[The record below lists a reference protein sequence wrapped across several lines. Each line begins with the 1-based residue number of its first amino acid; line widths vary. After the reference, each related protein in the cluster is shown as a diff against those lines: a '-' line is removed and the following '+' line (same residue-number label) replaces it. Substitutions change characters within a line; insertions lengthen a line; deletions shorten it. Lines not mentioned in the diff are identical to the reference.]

1 MDITEYD
8 EFYKWYKANERRF
21 RCSQMTE
28 VQIAYSAYLHGIEQ
42 SHKHGVMQ
50 AEGSDVSEGAA
61 VGQRSGDTGVSDG
74 HKHNFK
80 YTESSVRFK
89 CSCGKYE
96 DEYLSEASA
105 AARD

>member
-21 RCSQMTE
+21 HCSQMTE

-50 AEGSDVSEGAA
+50 AEGSDVEVDWDKNVKPKPTAEYKLKVISVQNSEGAA
-61 VGQRSGDTGVSDG
+61 VGQRS
-74 HKHNFK
+74 
-80 YTESSVRFK
+80 
-89 CSCGKYE
+89 
-96 DEYLSEASA
+96 
-105 AARD
+105 